1 MMHNQTDA
9 EKPIQIGISACL
21 LGQKVRFDGGHK
33 HDRYL
38 TDTLGQYFQWVSVCP
53 EVEVGLPT
61 PRPTLRL
68 ESIDDEIRM
77 VMPKEDR
84 DLTQDM
90 RRYAKSRV
98 AALAKEELSGY
109 LLKKSSPSCGMER
122 VKVYKG
128 KSPSSKRGRGLFAEA
143 LMTRLPN
150 LPVEEEGRL
159 HDPRLREN
167 WVTRVF
173 AYHRLRSV
181 WRKRWTVG
189 DLVRFH
195 TAQKFLLLAH
205 SPQDYRELGR
215 LVAAAKTYSRQEL
228 RETYETQLMSGLSRI
243 ATQAKNT
250 NVLEHIL
257 GFFKKDLD
265 KSARQE
271 LLGHIRDYRRGL
283 VPLVV
288 PLTLITHYV
297 RLLEVE
303 YLKDQVYLNPH
314 PRELALRNHV

>member
-1 MMHNQTDA
+1 MQEQPDA
-9 EKPIQIGISACL
+9 EEPIRIGISACL
-21 LGQKVRFDGGHK
+21 LGKKVRFDGGHK
-33 HDRYL
+33 QDRYL
-38 TDTLGQYFQWVSVCP
+38 TDTLGQYFKWVTVCP

-68 ESIDDEIRM
+68 VSSDGGIRM

-84 DLTQDM
+84 DLTREM
-90 RRYAKSRV
+90 RRYSKYRV
-98 AALAKEELSGY
+98 AALEKRQLIGY
-109 LLKKSSPSCGMER
+109 ILKKDSPSCGMER
-122 VKVYKG
+122 VKVYYDKG
-128 KSPSSKRGRGLFAEA
+128 PGRREGRGFYAEA
-143 LMTRLPN
+143 LLARFPN

-173 AYHRLRSV
+173 AYHRLRSL
-181 WRKRWTVG
+181 WKKRWTIG

-215 LVAAAKTYSRQEL
+215 LVAAAKTSDRKEL
-228 RETYETQLMSGLSRI
+228 REKYEAQMMSGLKKI
-243 ATQAKNT
+243 ATPAKNT
-250 NVLEHIL
+250 NVLQHIL

-265 KSARQE
+265 RAARQE
-271 LLGHIRDYRRGL
+271 LLDHIVDYRRGL

-288 PLTLITHYV
+288 PLTLIIHYV
-297 RLLEVE
+297 RLLDVE

-314 PRELALRNHV
+314 PKELALRNHV